1 MHKFVGCGY
10 DDAPVVVKCNNMYSS
25 PSALTE
31 VESSASTDVDKMV
44 IKRLTPRITEEM
56 DRISDAEAER
66 EKEMLFKEYVV
77 KEDFTDALTKV
88 ELMKDDIVEVM
99 DMKKEEEWLVRKQAQ
114 KQQVGTPPQ
123 VHLYHD
129 ISQVLL
135 LPQ

>member
-1 MHKFVGCGY
+1 MHKCVGCGY
-10 DDAPVVVKCNNMYSS
+10 DDAPAVVKFNYLFSSS

-114 KQQVGTPPQ
+114 KQQVGTPAQ

-129 ISQVLL
+129 TCIS
-135 LPQ
+135 